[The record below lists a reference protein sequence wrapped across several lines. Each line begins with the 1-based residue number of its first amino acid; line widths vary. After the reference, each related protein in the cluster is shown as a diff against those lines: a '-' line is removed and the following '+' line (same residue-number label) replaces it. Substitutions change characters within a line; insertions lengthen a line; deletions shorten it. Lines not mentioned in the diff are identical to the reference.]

1 MTQCLSCAGILFGIA
16 LSLLVFRIPCS
27 SCNTVRVVR
36 RLLRMLALYFLK
48 FLGSLIFDPMT
59 KSLRG
64 LWSLLVDLGGVYH
77 AASSEVV

>member
-1 MTQCLSCAGILFGIA
+1 
-16 LSLLVFRIPCS
+16 
-27 SCNTVRVVR
+27 
-36 RLLRMLALYFLK
+36 MLALYFLK